1 MCRWCLSRNVI
12 FLWRLKFSY
21 GWPYMIK
28 SSVGSN
34 WRRRNCLDRRNVSVV
49 IDLKRRIIFCSNAPL
64 LFSCGPFSWKSQ
76 LAIVANKLCSAF
88 FRVLTK
94 LREEKQQ
101 VTLFLCAGALWSIW
115 KARND
120 VVFNK
125 KTMTSPVA
133 IIYKTLMVV
142 KSWRPLLKPKL
153 KPVAEDL
160 IDLLASNATVA
171 M

>member
-1 MCRWCLSRNVI
+1 M
-12 FLWRLKFSY
+12 
-21 GWPYMIK
+21 
-28 SSVGSN
+28 
-34 WRRRNCLDRRNVSVV
+34 
-49 IDLKRRIIFCSNAPL
+49 
-64 LFSCGPFSWKSQ
+64 
-76 LAIVANKLCSAF
+76 
-88 FRVLTK
+88 
-94 LREEKQQ
+94 
-101 VTLFLCAGALWSIW
+101 FLCVGALWTIW

-153 KPVAEDL
+153 KPVVEDL

>member
-1 MCRWCLSRNVI
+1 M
-12 FLWRLKFSY
+12 FLR
-21 GWPYMIK
+21 
-28 SSVGSN
+28 
-34 WRRRNCLDRRNVSVV
+34 
-49 IDLKRRIIFCSNAPL
+49 
-64 LFSCGPFSWKSQ
+64 
-76 LAIVANKLCSAF
+76 
-88 FRVLTK
+88 
-94 LREEKQQ
+94 
-101 VTLFLCAGALWSIW
+101 AGALWTIW

-125 KTMTSPVA
+125 KTMTFPVA

>member
-1 MCRWCLSRNVI
+1 M
-12 FLWRLKFSY
+12 
-21 GWPYMIK
+21 
-28 SSVGSN
+28 
-34 WRRRNCLDRRNVSVV
+34 

-64 LFSCGPFSWKSQ
+64 LFSCGPFFVNVSVGHCRQ
-76 LAIVANKLCSAF
+76 QAVHCF
-88 FRVLTK
+88 FLEILTK
-94 LREEKQQ
+94 LRGEKQQ

-153 KPVAEDL
+153 KPVANEMINL
-160 IDLLASNATVA
+160 VASNATVA

>member
-1 MCRWCLSRNVI
+1 M
-12 FLWRLKFSY
+12 
-21 GWPYMIK
+21 
-28 SSVGSN
+28 
-34 WRRRNCLDRRNVSVV
+34 
-49 IDLKRRIIFCSNAPL
+49 
-64 LFSCGPFSWKSQ
+64 
-76 LAIVANKLCSAF
+76 
-88 FRVLTK
+88 
-94 LREEKQQ
+94 
-101 VTLFLCAGALWSIW
+101 FLCAGALWSIW
-115 KARND
+115 KAHND

-133 IIYKTLMVV
+133 IIYTTLMVV